1 MPRRNK
7 KKYAGLGIAFCSA
20 ILFAGMTSASA
31 VDLNAPPV
39 LPDPVPE
46 STHLFSPAM
55 ATAGTAD
62 PGRAL
67 AHSPISAEML
77 AGRGSSCTP
86 ISPCAVDSPPVSQL
100 GPVVSTPKLARSLRR
115 KPKAG

>member
-7 KKYAGLGIAFCSA
+7 KKHAGLGWAA
-20 ILFAGMTSASA
+20 GLLMLFAAPAGARA
-31 VDLNAPPV
+31 ADLNVPPV
-39 LPDPVPE
+39 LPDPVPD
-46 STHLFSPAM
+46 STHLFPPAM

-67 AHSPISAEML
+67 AHSPVTAQML
-77 AGRGSSCTP
+77 AGQGSSCTP

-100 GPVVSTPKLARSLRR
+100 GPVVSAPKLARSLRR
-115 KPKAG
+115 KPKTG